1 MIEQVVFKVLL
12 IHLDQQINYNPPLQD
27 SPPPQ
32 EELQNRFY
40 SIRGQSSETECWDH
54 AAAEADLSLYAGDV
68 NFQYVDFAKR
78 QDESATFRIQDF
90 TWDEEG
96 YSTIARSAVHNIYTT
111 GHLSVKKGTIYSVI
125 YLYILV
131 FFK

>member
-1 MIEQVVFKVLL
+1 MAFSLSTGQKVSCIKTSRL
-12 IHLDQQINYNPPLQD
+12 ITNPPLQD

-40 SIRGQSSETECWDH
+40 SIRGQSSETETWEH

-96 YSTIARSAVHNIYTT
+96 YSTIARSAV
-111 GHLSVKKGTIYSVI
+111 K
-125 YLYILV
+125 LYICQ
-131 FFK
+131 

>member
-1 MIEQVVFKVLL
+1 MIT
-12 IHLDQQINYNPPLQD
+12 DYNPPLQD

-96 YSTIARSAVHNIYTT
+96 YSTIARSAV
-111 GHLSVKKGTIYSVI
+111 K
-125 YLYILV
+125 LYICQ
-131 FFK
+131 